1 MYSTCLVEADRTNA
15 EVEAIFGSVIGF
27 VRDDKYLEL
36 RSNEDTSRPP
46 SIVNL
51 KRAAYVIAA
60 MDP

>member
-1 MYSTCLVEADRTNA
+1 MEADRTNA